1 MSELKYSLW
10 LNIMM
15 SIFSKILILAYIIK
29 PMELRWLIMTLLSS
43 IIIDTTLYILC
54 AQYNKE
60 RKKEE
65 SNKESKS
72 RKKDIK

>member
-43 IIIDTTLYILC
+43 IIIDTTLYTLC

>member
-54 AQYNKE
+54 TQYNKE
-60 RKKEE
+60 RKKEK

>member
-15 SIFSKILILAYIIK
+15 SIFSKILILAYITK
-29 PMELRWLIMTLLSS
+29 PIELRWLIMTLLGS

-54 AQYNKE
+54 TQYNKE
-60 RKKEE
+60 RKKEK